1 MTQLKNYTEEEILEL
16 WKSTESIPSIAII
29 VRMPQRQLKA
39 LAAAKGWPSKKK
51 LPRRHQQDEDLTPEQ
66 IKERI
71 EQVRANWSEAETESR
86 DSGPKRIDYRMRVY
100 SFDGQLGGFDSAGY
114 V

>member
-16 WKSTESIPSIAII
+16 WKSTESISSIAII

-39 LAAAKGWPSKKK
+39 LAVAKGWPAKKK
-51 LPRRHQQDEDLTPEQ
+51 LSRRHQQDEDLTPEQ

-71 EQVRANWSEAETESR
+71 EQVRANWSEAETENR
-86 DSGPKRIDYRMRVY
+86 DVGPKRVDFKAPTYSY
-100 SFDGQLGGFDSAGY
+100 NAQYSSFDRLR
-114 V
+114 